1 MSCYSKR
8 CIYLH
13 IDPAY
18 LTCSR
23 KQVRK
28 LDRPQHIKYSSD
40 MHRREA
46 LLHIDHRFNEHTY
59 RDKRNHFDE
68 GYPPSFV
75 TRHTRR
81 LRTQLC
87 ERRQHFTVAG
97 KPAGTRGRGGEPS
110 PAAASQGRNYS
121 AGSDQSRPKIPSEH
135 FERGLFVFQVYAAL
149 LGPRGPSNSTRR
161 ACCYLA
167 GPWGPSGR
175 GSVPNSRW

>member
-1 MSCYSKR
+1 
-8 CIYLH
+8 
-13 IDPAY
+13 
-18 LTCSR
+18 
-23 KQVRK
+23 
-28 LDRPQHIKYSSD
+28 

-135 FERGLFVFQVYAAL
+135 FERARTICFSGLRGATRAPGAATWQGPGVLVAEAVCGTAGGSSICAKLVDNFDEFCCNVSVL
-149 LGPRGPSNSTRR
+149 LQNPSKVLQNS
-161 ACCYLA
+161 
-167 GPWGPSGR
+167 SK
-175 GSVPNSRW
+175 VQK

>member
-1 MSCYSKR
+1 
-8 CIYLH
+8 
-13 IDPAY
+13 
-18 LTCSR
+18 
-23 KQVRK
+23 
-28 LDRPQHIKYSSD
+28 

-75 TRHTRR
+75 TRHTWR

-87 ERRQHFTVAG
+87 ERRQHFTAAG

-149 LGPRGPSNSTRR
+149 LGPRGPSSSTRR

-167 GPWGPSGR
+167 GPWGPWQR
-175 GSVPNSRW
+175 QCAEQQVVAPFAAKLVDNIDEFCCNVSVLLQNPSKVQQNSSKVQK

>member
-1 MSCYSKR
+1 
-8 CIYLH
+8 
-13 IDPAY
+13 
-18 LTCSR
+18 
-23 KQVRK
+23 
-28 LDRPQHIKYSSD
+28 

-175 GSVPNSRW
+175 SSVRNSRW

>member
-1 MSCYSKR
+1 
-8 CIYLH
+8 
-13 IDPAY
+13 
-18 LTCSR
+18 
-23 KQVRK
+23 
-28 LDRPQHIKYSSD
+28 

-135 FERGLFVFQVYAAL
+135 FERGLFVFQVYA
-149 LGPRGPSNSTRR
+149 
-161 ACCYLA
+161 CCYLA

-175 GSVPNSRW
+175 GSVPNSSERCSFTISIVDSDFSERKKSRGAPVHQLGAFFVNQRLR